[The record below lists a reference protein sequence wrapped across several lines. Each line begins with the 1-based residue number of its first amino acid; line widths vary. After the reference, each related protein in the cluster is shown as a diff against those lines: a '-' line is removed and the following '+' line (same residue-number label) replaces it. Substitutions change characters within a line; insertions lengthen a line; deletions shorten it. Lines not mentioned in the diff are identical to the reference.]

1 MAPSM
6 APTVL
11 HTHTA
16 PPLTDPRNLSGSDPV
31 AAQRALTPF
40 LADDEYTGRMSIELR
55 HLRYFLAVADTLHF
69 GQAAERLGM
78 SQPPLSQQIRQL
90 EDLIGARLFVRSH
103 RRVQLTPAGELLQE
117 RARAIVQQ
125 VETAVDEVQRAQRGE
140 QGELRIGLTRAT
152 PLSPQIPRSILQY
165 RQRYPQV
172 RLQLSE
178 MNTLQQIDALLDG
191 SLDVGIIRKRALPPE
206 LVAHS
211 LFVDPLALIVHADHP
226 ALRRLSKQGTLSLRD
241 FAQEPFVAF
250 RRSAGAGIHDHMI
263 ALCAAAGFT
272 PRIVQEAGEASTLIS
287 LAAAGL
293 GAAILPSSCDH
304 IRVEGA
310 RFVALA
316 DAGAHSEVQLAWHRE
331 GVTPLIRNFAGLLR
345 EAFAEG

>member
-1 MAPSM
+1 
-6 APTVL
+6 
-11 HTHTA
+11 
-16 PPLTDPRNLSGSDPV
+16 
-31 AAQRALTPF
+31 
-40 LADDEYTGRMSIELR
+40 MSIELR

-103 RRVQLTPAGELLQE
+103 RRVQLTPAGDLLQE

-125 VETAVDEVQRAQRGE
+125 VETAMDEVQRAQRGE
-140 QGELRIGLTRAT
+140 QGELHIGLTRAT
-152 PLSPQIPRSILQY
+152 PLSPQIPRSILRY
-165 RQRYPQV
+165 RQQYPQV

-226 ALRRLSKQGTLSLRD
+226 ALRRLPEQGTLSLRA
-241 FAQEPFVAF
+241 FAQEPFVGF
-250 RRSAGAGIHDHMI
+250 DRSVGAGIHDQMI

-293 GAAILPSSCDH
+293 GAAILPASCDH
-304 IRVEGA
+304 IQVDGA
-310 RFVALA
+310 CFVPLQ
-316 DAGAHSEVQLAWHRE
+316 DEGAHSEVELVWRRE
-331 GVTPLIRNFAGLLR
+331 GVTPLIRNFTALLQA
-345 EAFAEG
+345 EFAR